1 MTEFFFWKIST
12 LKLNV
17 GETRGRVGRSRRAGR
32 RLAFALEIVPKDNLA
47 SVNIPSFLIYA
58 IDHPYLNLFTKNLS
72 RVDNCSFIFTI

>member
-12 LKLNV
+12 LKLSV
-17 GETRGRVGRSRRAGR
+17 GETRRRVGRSRRAR
-32 RLAFALEIVPKDNLA
+32 KRLSFALEIVPKDNLA

>member
-1 MTEFFFWKIST
+1 MTEFFFWKISK
-12 LKLNV
+12 LELNV
-17 GETRGRVGRSRRAGR
+17 GETRGRAGRSRRARR
-32 RLAFALEIVPKDNLA
+32 RLSFALEIVPKDNLA

>member
-1 MTEFFFWKIST
+1 MTEFFFWKISK

-17 GETRGRVGRSRRAGR
+17 GETRGRGGRSRRAGR
-32 RLAFALEIVPKDNLA
+32 CLSFALEIMPKDNLA
-47 SVNIPSFLIYA
+47 SVNIPPFLIYA

>member
-17 GETRGRVGRSRRAGR
+17 GETRGCVGRSRRARR
-32 RLAFALEIVPKDNLA
+32 RLSFALEIVPKDNLA
-47 SVNIPSFLIYA
+47 VVNIPSFLIYA

>member
-17 GETRGRVGRSRRAGR
+17 GETRGRVGRSRRAR
-32 RLAFALEIVPKDNLA
+32 KRLSFALEIVPKDNLA